1 MTKRGEFY
9 AITKGAPLRSRSLG
23 EFKVIRFLCAG
34 LYVLLPLCSG
44 WIAQSACP
52 DIPPPYG
59 LLRQDEDYR
68 YLSNPACG
76 QEYWDRLKYVPLGSN
91 EDRFLTFGGEI
102 REWYEGFRNASWGF
116 GPQDDNGYLL
126 QRLSTYVDI
135 YPAPRIR
142 FFAQLTSDIEA
153 GRTGGPRPV
162 TDESKLFFEEGVADI
177 TLANAITSQWC
188 CVLGDR
194 SLSLAPGG
202 SST

>member
-1 MTKRGEFY
+1 M
-9 AITKGAPLRSRSLG
+9 
-23 EFKVIRFLCAG
+23 IRFLFAG
-34 LYVLLPLCSG
+34 LYVLLPLCSSVF
-44 WIAQSACP
+44 AQSVCP

-76 QEYWDRLKYVPLGSN
+76 QEYWDRIKYEALRSN

-162 TDESKLFFEEGVADI
+162 PDDSKLFFQEGVPDI
-177 TLANAITSQWC
+177 TLAEASNQSEGFRLCGQEFE
-188 CVLGDR
+188 LGSGR
-194 SLSLAPGG
+194 LLEVK
-202 SST
+202 